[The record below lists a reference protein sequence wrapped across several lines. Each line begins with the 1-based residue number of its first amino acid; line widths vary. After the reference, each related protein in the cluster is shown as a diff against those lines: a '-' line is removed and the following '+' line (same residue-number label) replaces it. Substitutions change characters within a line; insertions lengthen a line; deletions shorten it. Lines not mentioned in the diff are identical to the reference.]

1 MEKVGKKQ
9 WNSNLDIFR
18 NILPPMTLNEIFVA
32 TDHERIWLSYLP
44 PISLSCLVLPLPLEK
59 YIRGCRLLHGY
70 CISWNWPARTI
81 LIFMWICYWFSR
93 LTSVHFTFLVVYFK
107 KRVSNMIPFFVCY
120 SVRTIYLVKYLYR
133 AKEKK
138 EGSKKERGV
147 EEKDTTFSLAS
158 SRSH

>member
-32 TDHERIWLSYLP
+32 TDHERIWLWKVLLSTLWLSYLP
-44 PISLSCLVLPLPLEK
+44 PISLSCLLLPLPLEK

-120 SVRTIYLVKYLYR
+120 SVRTIYLVKYLYH
-133 AKEKK
+133 AKEKERRK
-138 EGSKKERGV
+138 QKRKGSRRKR
-147 EEKDTTFSLAS
+147 
-158 SRSH
+158 

>member
-59 YIRGCRLLHGY
+59 YIRGCRLLHKY

-81 LIFMWICYWFSR
+81 LIFMWICYWIHSINLCEFYLFGCIFQEPNFKHDTFFCMLFSTNN
-93 LTSVHFTFLVVYFK
+93 LFSKIPLSCQG
-107 KRVSNMIPFFVCY
+107 KR
-120 SVRTIYLVKYLYR
+120 
-133 AKEKK
+133 KK
-138 EGSKKERGV
+138 EAKRKGSRRKKIRHI
-147 EEKDTTFSLAS
+147 L
-158 SRSH
+158 